1 MTIFVVF
8 ITDTYDDANDDTWR
22 RAGKNVSRSYEDAG
36 IPTHWVQ
43 RLLQPVN
50 VTPQYIP
57 TPKANWSSGTP
68 STTGSR
74 TPGGGKG
81 RQWADGT
88 PGQMGP
94 PSSNRTPQSVS
105 SHVHRRSGGDGT
117 PRHGPS
123 PSGKSAMDWAQA
135 AQMWAK
141 QRQAEDSPAS
151 SSSRHTPGGR
161 TPSSRTPGGRT
172 PGRHTPGR
180 YTPGDA
186 TPLFDEH

>member
-1 MTIFVVF
+1 MMTPMM
-8 ITDTYDDANDDTWR
+8 TP
-22 RAGKNVSRSYEDAG
+22 AGGAVRTPVGHLRTPGYQPLGAT
-36 IPTHWVQ
+36 PA
-43 RLLQPVN
+43 QPVN

-57 TPKANWSSGTP
+57 TPKANWGGGTP

-74 TPGGGKG
+74 TPGGRTPMSG
-81 RQWADGT
+81 RT

-161 TPSSRTPGGRT
+161 TPSSRTPAGRT